1 MSGGSEGSAEA
12 GREVTLQRHP
22 TPITQDT
29 SMARIEREDG
39 LSQIVS
45 NGTKGAVAEYVA
57 SIWLIR
63 QGYDVF
69 RNMSPNGIADIIA
82 RKWSTDETL
91 FIDVKSQYFNPEDRY
106 KSLDEARR
114 AFEKKE
120 MSDRETYKKGLEQG
134 IKFLIVSDDGK
145 CNWYGDAEVVVEPA
159 ILTCHRSGR
168 TFPHI
173 SQDLSN
179 SDWGPIVRCINEH
192 HLHLMAPEMVKFLG
206 GIGRVLRITSNL
218 TLTERRGLKAAYN
231 RVIKDS
237 ELVAENDN
245 DAMETA
251 A

>member
-1 MSGGSEGSAEA
+1 
-12 GREVTLQRHP
+12 
-22 TPITQDT
+22 
-29 SMARIEREDG
+29 MARIEREDG

-45 NGTKGAVAEYVA
+45 SGTKGAVGEYVA
-57 SIWLIR
+57 SIWLMR

-91 FIDVKSQYFNPEDRY
+91 FIDVKSQYFNPEDRDR
-106 KSLDEARR
+106 KLGDAKRS
-114 AFEKKE
+114 FEKKE

-145 CNWYGDAEVVVEPA
+145 CNWYGDVEVVVEPA
-159 ILTCHRSGR
+159 VWTCHKSGR
-168 TFPHI
+168 TFPHV
-173 SQDLSN
+173 SQYLSN

-206 GIGRVLRITSNL
+206 VIGRVLRITSNL
-218 TLTERRGLKAAYN
+218 SLTERRGLKAAYK

-237 ELVAENDN
+237 ELSSANDN
-245 DAMETA
+245 EQTGQA